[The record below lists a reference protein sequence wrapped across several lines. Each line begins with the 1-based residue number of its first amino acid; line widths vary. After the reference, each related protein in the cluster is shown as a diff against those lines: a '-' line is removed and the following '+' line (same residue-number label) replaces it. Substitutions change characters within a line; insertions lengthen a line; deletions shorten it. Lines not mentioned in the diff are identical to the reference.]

1 MTAEELKIE
10 KTYSSP
16 FIGQTLSTYNII
28 SKIGAGG
35 MSDVFIG
42 RNLNNGSLAA
52 IKVLKKQFTQDEE
65 NINKYFLREV
75 KITKSL
81 HHKNIV
87 SIIDFGR
94 KDDNYFIIYE
104 LVEGITL
111 DKYIKNNK
119 VSIENVEN
127 ILLQLLSGLSYAHS
141 LEIIHRDI
149 KPQNIMIT
157 PAGVV
162 KLTDFGIAKALSS
175 ATVTQTGI
183 FMGSPGYISPE
194 QADPT
199 VLKGEKID
207 KRTDIYSLGILM
219 FELLSGSMPF
229 TSETPWGIVNKHLN
243 EPVPDIKRFNSSIPD
258 YMVYTVNKC
267 LEKNRNNRFS
277 DVEEIIEI
285 IKLKRYKTPEP
296 AVIYSD
302 NSTRIISPEQKID
315 LTRYTWCKKC
325 GNKIL
330 TSANQCDACG
340 EISQEKRHIGPT
352 PTYTEAKPQANISNG
367 HSVVYEVVRQLVGI
381 RIILWINFALALT
394 LTLLFTSGTAATF
407 SINQGSVVIIF
418 LNIFFLI
425 NLIFVIVAL
434 AGISKGKPYA
444 VIFTRI
450 ALIMFMLYI
459 PIGSIL
465 GGIFWSRINLQIVK
479 KYLNYYK

>member
-1 MTAEELKIE
+1 MAAEKVKIE
-10 KTYSSP
+10 KTYDSP
-16 FIGQTLSTYNII
+16 FIGKTLSTYNIM

-35 MSDVFIG
+35 MSNVFIG
-42 RNLNNGSLAA
+42 RNLSNGSLVA
-52 IKVLKKQFTQDEE
+52 IKVLKKQYTQDEE
-65 NINKYFLREV
+65 NVNKFFSREV

-104 LVEGITL
+104 FIEGITL

-141 LEIIHRDI
+141 LAIIHRDI

-175 ATVTQTGI
+175 TTVTQTGI

-199 VLKGEKID
+199 ILKGEKID
-207 KRTDIYSLGILM
+207 KRTDIYSLGILI
-219 FELLSGSMPF
+219 FELLSGRIPF

-243 EPVPDIKRFNSSIPD
+243 EPVPDIKKFNSSIPD
-258 YMVYTVNKC
+258 YMVYIVNKC

-277 DVEEIIEI
+277 DVEEIVEA
-285 IKLKRYKTPEP
+285 IKLKRYKIPSPP
-296 AVIYSD
+296 AINSD
-302 NSTRIISPEQKID
+302 NSTRIINPEQKIG
-315 LTRYTWCKKC
+315 LTRYAYCKKC

-330 TSANQCDACG
+330 SSANQCDVCG
-340 EISQEKRHIGPT
+340 EIAQVKRYKGPT
-352 PTYTEAKPQANISNG
+352 TSYTEIKPSTNISNE
-367 HSVVYEVVRQLVGI
+367 HSVVYEGKRQLVGI
-381 RIILWINFALALT
+381 RIILWINFALSLL
-394 LTLLFTSGTAATF
+394 LTLLFITGINASGVLMFLT
-407 SINQGSVVIIF
+407 IF
-418 LNIFFLI
+418 YLI
-425 NLIFVIVAL
+425 NLMLVIIAL
-434 AGISKGKPYA
+434 AGISKRKQYA

-450 ALIMFMLYI
+450 VLIIFMIYI
-459 PIGSIL
+459 PAGTIL
-465 GGIFWSRINLQIVK
+465 GAIFWHKTTLQIVK
-479 KYLNYYK
+479 KYLNYY

>member
-1 MTAEELKIE
+1 MAPEKIKIE

-16 FIGQTLSTYNII
+16 FIGKTFSVYNII

-65 NINKYFLREV
+65 NLNNFFSREV

-87 SIIDFGR
+87 SIIDYGR

-104 LVEGITL
+104 LIEGITL
-111 DKYIKNNK
+111 DKYIRNNK

-157 PAGVV
+157 PSGAI

-175 ATVTQTGI
+175 VTMTQTGV

-194 QADPT
+194 QADPAI
-199 VLKGEKID
+199 LKGGKID
-207 KRTDIYSLGILM
+207 KRTDIYSIGILI
-219 FELLSGSMPF
+219 FELLSGRIPF

-243 EPVPDIKRFNSSIPD
+243 EPVPDIRRLNASIPD
-258 YMVYTVNKC
+258 YMVYIVNKC

-277 DVEEIIEI
+277 DVKEIIEI
-285 IKLKRYKTPEP
+285 IRLKRYIKPSP
-296 AVIYSD
+296 AVVCND
-302 NSTRIISPEQKID
+302 NLTRIIQPEQNNNFS
-315 LTRYTWCKKC
+315 RYFYCKNC

-330 TSANQCDACG
+330 SSANQCDICG
-340 EISQEKRHIGPT
+340 EIAQPKRYKTTNESQ
-352 PTYTEAKPQANISNG
+352 TEIKFSGNISTNNYIDNSNG
-367 HSVVYEVVRQLVGI
+367 KIQLAGI
-381 RIILWINFALALT
+381 RIILWINFAISLLLT
-394 LTLLFTSGTAATF
+394 IVFVSSYSSSG
-407 SINQGSVVIIF
+407 IF
-418 LNIFFLI
+418 IVYLI
-425 NLIFVIVAL
+425 DLIFVSIAL
-434 AGISKGKPYA
+434 NGISKRKSYS
-444 VIFTRI
+444 VIFIRI
-450 ALIMFMLYI
+450 ALILLMFFV
-459 PIGSIL
+459 PVGTIL
-465 GGIFWSRINLQIVK
+465 GAVFWGRINLQSVK
-479 KYLNYYK
+479 NYLNYN